1 MDTPHPLYYQCRHD
15 PSHERYGLLEQRSN
29 SFYIIDSDP
38 VLLKKVQL
46 TAMRYEVLHL
56 VNIDHFFTFL
66 EKTWRTVDKYQIKS
80 MTEAHHKHELR
91 AAVYL
96 NDKSRTE
103 HIQKFLNNDS
113 CHLFGMTVS
122 TSRSIPLDISHYR
135 LQDNIIKHQKK
146 DKLFNDELQ
155 ERLFLIRRILYLLKG
170 AFEYATEF
178 VNLQERI
185 CDFGLEE
192 YQKHFAICNPT
203 DTVIPKIVE
212 GEIESNQIRVKSIQ
226 QLYNTIYKRFNEIN
240 LNQPI
245 KEILLELISTIW
257 ANECIMEAEEQ
268 YPDFQM
274 TYDINKIRTILKN
287 EINNLVAYY
296 ASGF

>member
-1 MDTPHPLYYQCRHD
+1 MDSHHPLYFQCRHD
-15 PSHERYGLLEQRSN
+15 PSHERYGLLHQKSN

-38 VLLKKVQL
+38 ALLKKVQL

-66 EKTWRTVDKYQIKS
+66 EKIWKILDKYQIKS
-80 MTEAHHKHELR
+80 MTEAHHIHELR

-103 HIQKFLNNDS
+103 DIQKFLNNDN
-113 CHLFGMTVS
+113 CHFFGMTVS
-122 TSRSIPLDISHYR
+122 TTRSIPLDINHYR

-155 ERLFLIRRILYLLKG
+155 EKLFLIRRILYVLKG
-170 AFEYATEF
+170 VFEYSTEF
-178 VNLQERI
+178 VNLQESI
-185 CDFGLEE
+185 CNFGLKE
-192 YQKHFAICNPT
+192 YQKHFAICNAT
-203 DTVIPKIVE
+203 DTAIPKIVE
-212 GEIESNQIRVKSIQ
+212 GEIESNEIRVKSIQ

-240 LNQPI
+240 FNQSN
-245 KEILLELISTIW
+245 KEILLQFISTIW
-257 ANECIMEAEEQ
+257 AKECITEAEEQ

-274 TYDINKIRTILKN
+274 TYDINKIRGILRN
-287 EINNLVAYY
+287 EINNLIAYY
-296 ASGF
+296 ASEF